1 MKITVKT
8 AGTLGRF
15 LPPGSAGN
23 LADIEVSDDATPVDV
38 IRQLGMPED
47 GAYLVILNGA
57 TVPKTERA
65 ARRLSEHDKLSI
77 MPPLKGG

>member
-15 LPPGSAGN
+15 LPPGTLGKQ
-23 LADIEVSDDATPVDV
+23 ADIEVAAEATPMDV
-38 IRQLGMPED
+38 VKQLGMPED
-47 GAYLVILNGA
+47 GSYLVILNGA
-57 TVPKTERA
+57 TVPKAERLT
-65 ARRLSEHDKLSI
+65 RRLAEGDKLSI

>member
-15 LPPGSAGN
+15 LPPGNRGN
-23 LADIEVSDDATPVDV
+23 LADIEVAAGTTPMDV
-38 IRQLGMPED
+38 VKQLGMPED
-47 GAYLVILNGA
+47 GSYLVILNGA
-57 TVPKTERA
+57 TVPRAERLT
-65 ARRLSEHDKLSI
+65 RRLAEGDKLSI